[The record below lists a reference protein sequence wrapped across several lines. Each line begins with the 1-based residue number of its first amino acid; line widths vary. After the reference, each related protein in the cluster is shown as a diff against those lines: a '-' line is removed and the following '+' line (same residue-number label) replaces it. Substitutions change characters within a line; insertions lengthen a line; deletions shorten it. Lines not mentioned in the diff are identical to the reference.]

1 MGTSGSTECGVPQIT
16 FRIRTHVAAS
26 ASEWMLEVDLLALVA
41 TDQACWRDSTLA
53 RDIVGFVVHA
63 ARFMSA
69 SSPTLIALLHGPDQP
84 GLVARV
90 AGWIFE
96 RGGNILHADQHRDME
111 AGVFFQRVEWEPAM
125 AGAGENAL
133 AVAEA
138 DFTAFARSKLGMH
151 VRVLSSADRPR
162 VAVFVS
168 KADHCFHDLVLRWKS
183 GDYACDLVGVV
194 SNHTELA
201 EAARGYGL
209 PFVHIPVTS
218 ANKVAAEAKQLALLK
233 ELRAE
238 LVILAR
244 YMQVLSADF
253 LAAFGA
259 PVINI
264 HHSFLPAFAG
274 GRPYHQAHARGVKL
288 IGATAHY
295 ATRDLDEGPIIHQDV
310 ARVTH
315 RHDVEDL
322 VRKGRDLERLVLA
335 QAVRWHLE
343 GRVLVYGNKTVVFD

>member
-1 MGTSGSTECGVPQIT
+1 METP
-16 FRIRTHVAAS
+16 R
-26 ASEWMLEVDLLALVA
+26 
-41 TDQACWRDSTLA
+41 
-53 RDIVGFVVHA
+53 
-63 ARFMSA
+63 
-69 SSPTLIALLHGPDQP
+69 LIALLYGPDQP

-96 RGGNILHADQHRDME
+96 RGGNILHADQHRDRE
-111 AGVFFQRVEWEPAM
+111 AGIFFQRVEWEPSAQQGGPS
-125 AGAGENAL
+125 AAQL
-133 AVAEA
+133 AAAEA
-138 DFTAFARSKLGMH
+138 EFVAFSSGTLGME
-151 VRVLSSADRPR
+151 VRVLASIDRPR

-168 KADHCFHDLVLRWKS
+168 KADHCFHDLVLRWRA
-183 GDYACDLVGVV
+183 GEYACDLVAVV
-194 SNHTELA
+194 GNHTELA
-201 EAARGYGL
+201 EAARGYGVPFFHL
-209 PFVHIPVTS
+209 P
-218 ANKVAAEAKQLALLK
+218 VAAATKAEAEAKQLALLAG
-233 ELRAE
+233 LRVQ
-238 LVILAR
+238 LVVLAR

-253 LAAFGA
+253 LTELGV

-315 RHDVEDL
+315 RHGVGDL
-322 VRKGRDLERLVLA
+322 VRKGRDLEKIVLA

>member
-1 MGTSGSTECGVPQIT
+1 MTK
-16 FRIRTHVAAS
+16 
-26 ASEWMLEVDLLALVA
+26 
-41 TDQACWRDSTLA
+41 
-53 RDIVGFVVHA
+53 
-63 ARFMSA
+63 
-69 SSPTLIALLHGPDQP
+69 PTLIALLHGPDQP

-111 AGVFFQRVEWEPAM
+111 AGIFFQRVEWEPAFVQP
-125 AGAGENAL
+125 AEGTPGAAVEQSRLQNVAAAEGE
-133 AVAEA
+133 
-138 DFTAFARSKLGMH
+138 FTRFARDELKMA
-151 VRVLSSADRPR
+151 VRIVSSIDRPR

-168 KADHCFHDLVLRWKS
+168 KADHCFHDLILRWKA
-183 GDYACDLVGVV
+183 GDFRCDLAAIV
-194 SNHTELA
+194 SNHADLGDVT
-201 EAARGYGL
+201 RGYGL
-209 PFVHIPVTS
+209 AFHHMPVT
-218 ANKVAAEAKQLALLK
+218 ADAKAAVEARQL
-233 ELRAE
+233 ELMHSLRVE
-238 LVILAR
+238 LVVLAR

-253 LAAFGA
+253 LAKLGG

-274 GRPYHQAHARGVKL
+274 GRPYHQAHTRGVKL

-315 RHDVEDL
+315 RHGVEDL
-322 VRKGRDLERLVLA
+322 VRKGRDLERVVLA

>member
-1 MGTSGSTECGVPQIT
+1 MEN
-16 FRIRTHVAAS
+16 
-26 ASEWMLEVDLLALVA
+26 
-41 TDQACWRDSTLA
+41 
-53 RDIVGFVVHA
+53 
-63 ARFMSA
+63 
-69 SSPTLIALLHGPDQP
+69 SSLIALLHGPDQP

-111 AGVFFQRVEWEPAM
+111 AGVFFQRIEWVPANGD
-125 AGAGENAL
+125 ASADTAAFYGF
-133 AVAEA
+133 AEA
-138 DFTAFARSKLGMH
+138 LGMKA
-151 VRVLSSADRPR
+151 RVLASSYRER
-162 VAVFVS
+162 VALFVS
-168 KADHCFHDLVLRWKS
+168 KADHCFHDVVLRWKE
-183 GDYACDLVGVV
+183 GELPCNIVAVV
-194 SNHTELA
+194 SNHADLQPV
-201 EAARGYGL
+201 AAGYGIAFHHL
-209 PFVHIPVTS
+209 PVT
-218 ANKVAAEAKQLALLK
+218 ADTKAAAEAKQVALLRG
-233 ELRAE
+233 LDVG
-238 LVILAR
+238 LVVLAR
-244 YMQVLSADF
+244 YMQVLSGDF
-253 LAAFGA
+253 LEKFGR

-315 RHDVEDL
+315 RHGVDDL
-322 VRKGRDLERLVLA
+322 VRKGRDLEKLVLA